1 MLISKTF
8 WDKLNDEER
17 AVIQSA
23 AIEARD
29 YQRKVSREVDAK
41 AMAEIKATGMEVAEL
56 SPEEMQKLR
65 DAVSRWSTSSAVRS
79 VLTRCRCSSRSLAAA
94 RGQ

>member
-1 MLISKTF
+1 MLISKVF
-8 WDKLNDEER
+8 WDKLNDEEK

-23 AIEARD
+23 ATEARD

-56 SPEEMQKLR
+56 SSEETQKLR
-65 DAVSRWSTSSAVRS
+65 DAVKPLVDKFSGEIGPDTVS
-79 VLTRCRCSSRSLAAA
+79 LLFKELAAA